1 MSRLFE
7 RWFKLMNTTIA
18 IILSFA
24 FFWITLYLLINDEG
38 MVSRYLSHLSNATG
52 NGGYSAISTILM
64 IVAFIVDYILFVMPF
79 AVIGIMIRGDK
90 IGDKKRFILRFIL
103 KSFVF
108 WIYLFAYLI
117 PY

>member
-1 MSRLFE
+1 MDRLSE
-7 RWFKLMNTTIA
+7 RWFKLIDTTIA
-18 IILSFA
+18 IIVSFA

-38 MVSRYLSHLSNATG
+38 MVSRYLNHLSNVTG
-52 NGGYSAISTILM
+52 NDGYSAISTILR
-64 IVAFIVDYILFVMPF
+64 IVGYIVDYVLFVMPF
-79 AVIGIMIRGDK
+79 AVVGIIIRGDK

-103 KSFVF
+103 KFFVF